1 MLCAVLSV
9 CLCLG
14 RFVMV
19 YFNLTCLYCL
29 QHTFLEHL
37 FNLYLYSVVILLFE
51 PVPEVRTIHVV
62 VTVHAATLSMAPDS
76 VHVRFDSYHFV

>member
-1 MLCAVLSV
+1 MLHAVVSV
-9 CLCLG
+9 CLWMG

-19 YFNLTCLYCL
+19 PFNLTWLHFL
-29 QHTFLEHL
+29 QHIFFDHL
-37 FNLYLYSVVILLFE
+37 FNLYLYSVVILLFK
-51 PVPEVRTIHVV
+51 PAPEVRTIHAV